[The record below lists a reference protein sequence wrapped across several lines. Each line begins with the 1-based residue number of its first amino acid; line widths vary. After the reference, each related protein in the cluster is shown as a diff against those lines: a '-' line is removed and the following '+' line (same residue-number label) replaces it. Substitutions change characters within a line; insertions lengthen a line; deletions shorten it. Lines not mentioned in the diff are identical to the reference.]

1 MKSEYYWTFRI
12 ETSRFGGVLGASC
25 DYITDENREAWQRF
39 VENKIR
45 ELMKPETMDSL
56 EFKECLAKVQEE
68 KRKREEYDR
77 REKELRI
84 KHADERRRRSSM
96 ERPKITSIP
105 KGLTVDYKEEYGRLL
120 KQEVEFTPTC
130 QEDFLY
136 QRRLIERWYKKSVP
150 QLIAMGR
157 PDAAYGVSMA
167 LCKAI
172 PQFIFRE
179 DIKEMLDTQR
189 PQLRKLIIGAFEGL
203 VESVK
208 AWNNET
214 ERRKVCDF
222 LHTEAKRYKEWRGM
236 TQILMALIPSAAF
249 TGEPMTVTRE
259 MNGWSS
265 ERRAEPQLQ
274 LSRVVTDEAKGN
286 ETEVYLERLRKQE
299 EKRRMEAEKEARSLI
314 PLNPDYEMRIFN
326 SRNIGWD
333 CDQIWH
339 LMLEENKRIERLVE
353 QGDYQEAALRF
364 MQMTKSMC
372 RHFVED
378 EHYNY
383 FDDMYS
389 PEYAIDDLIDLFAG
403 LDKAGKLPVE
413 TKEYLEK
420 AWQEIKETECY
431 QDYGLPRKGL
441 F

>member
-12 ETSRFGGVLGASC
+12 ETSRFGGVLGPSC
-25 DYITDENREAWQRF
+25 DYVTDENREAWQRF

-45 ELMKPETMDSL
+45 ELMKPETMDL
-56 EFKECLAKVQEE
+56 PEFKEYLAIVQEE

-77 REKELRI
+77 KEKELRI
-84 KHADERRRRSSM
+84 KHAEDRRRRSSM
-96 ERPKITSIP
+96 ERPKITYIP
-105 KGLTVDYKEEYGRLL
+105 KGLTVDYTEEYGRLL

-172 PQFIFRE
+172 PQFVFRE
-179 DIKEMLDTQR
+179 DIKTMLDTQR
-189 PQLRKLIIGAFEGL
+189 PQLRKLVVGAFEGL

-208 AWNNET
+208 AWNNES

-236 TQILMALIPSAAF
+236 TQILIAMAPSAAF
-249 TGEPMTVTRE
+249 EGEPKAVIRE
-259 MNGWSS
+259 M
-265 ERRAEPQLQ
+265 
-274 LSRVVTDEAKGN
+274 N
-286 ETEVYLERLRKQE
+286 ETEVYKERLRKQE
-299 EKRRMEAEKEARSLI
+299 EKQRIEAEKEARSLI

-339 LMLEENKRIERLVE
+339 LMLEENKRIERLTE

-389 PEYAIDDLIDLFAG
+389 PEYAIDDLINLFVG
-403 LDKAGKLPVE
+403 LDKDGKLPID
-413 TKEYLEK
+413 TKEYLDK
-420 AWQEIKETECY
+420 AWLEIKETACY
-431 QDYGLPRKGL
+431 QDYGLPRRG
-441 F
+441 FQV

>member
-1 MKSEYYWTFRI
+1 
-12 ETSRFGGVLGASC
+12 
-25 DYITDENREAWQRF
+25 
-39 VENKIR
+39 
-45 ELMKPETMDSL
+45 
-56 EFKECLAKVQEE
+56 
-68 KRKREEYDR
+68 
-77 REKELRI
+77 
-84 KHADERRRRSSM
+84 M
-96 ERPKITSIP
+96 ERPKITYIP
-105 KGLTVDYKEEYGRLL
+105 KGLTVDYTEEYGRLL

-172 PQFIFRE
+172 SQFVFRE
-179 DIKEMLDTQR
+179 DIKTMLDTQK
-189 PQLRKLIIGAFEGL
+189 PQLRKLVVGAFKGL

-208 AWNNET
+208 AWNNES

-222 LHTEAKRYKEWRGM
+222 LHTEAIRYKGWRGM
-236 TQILMALIPSAAF
+236 SQTLIAMVPSAAF
-249 TGEPMTVTRE
+249 TGEPMAVTRE
-259 MNGWSS
+259 MN
-265 ERRAEPQLQ
+265 
-274 LSRVVTDEAKGN
+274 
-286 ETEVYLERLRKQE
+286 ETEVYQERLRKQE
-299 EKRRMEAEKEARSLI
+299 EKQRIEAEKETRSLI
-314 PLNPDYEMRIFN
+314 PLNPDYETRIFN

-339 LMLEENKRIERLVE
+339 LMLEENKWIERLAE

-431 QDYGLPRKGL
+431 QDYGLPRKGV
-441 F
+441 FEP

>member
-1 MKSEYYWTFRI
+1 MKTKYYWTFRI
-12 ETSRFGGVLGASC
+12 ETSRFGGVLGPSC
-25 DYITDENREAWQRF
+25 DYVTDENREAWQRF

-45 ELMKPETMDSL
+45 ELMKPETMDL
-56 EFKECLAKVQEE
+56 PEFKEYLAKVQEE
-68 KRKREEYDR
+68 KRKREEYER

-84 KHADERRRRSSM
+84 RHADERRRRSSM
-96 ERPKITSIP
+96 ERPKITYIP
-105 KGLTVDYKEEYGRLL
+105 KGLTVDYTEEYGRLL

-172 PQFIFRE
+172 PQFVFRE
-179 DIKEMLDTQR
+179 DIKTMLDTQK
-189 PQLRKLIIGAFEGL
+189 PQLRKLVVGAFEGL

-222 LHTEAKRYKEWRGM
+222 LHTEAIRYKGWRGM
-236 TQILMALIPSAAF
+236 TQTLIAMVPSATF
-249 TGEPMTVTRE
+249 KGEPMAVTRE
-259 MNGWSS
+259 MN
-265 ERRAEPQLQ
+265 E
-274 LSRVVTDEAKGN
+274 V
-286 ETEVYLERLRKQE
+286 EVYQERLRKLE
-299 EKRRMEAEKEARSLI
+299 EKRHMEAEKEARSLI

-339 LMLEENKRIERLVE
+339 LMLEENKRIERLAE

-389 PEYAIDDLIDLFAG
+389 PEYAIDDLIDLFVG
-403 LDKAGKLPVE
+403 LDKDGKLPIE
-413 TKEYLEK
+413 TKEYLDK
-420 AWQEIKETECY
+420 AWLEIKDTECF
-431 QDYGLPRKGL
+431 QNYGLPRKGI
-441 F
+441 FEP

>member
-1 MKSEYYWTFRI
+1 MKTKYYWTFRI
-12 ETSRFGGVLGASC
+12 ETSRFGGVLGPSC
-25 DYITDENREAWQRF
+25 DYVTDENREAWQRF

-45 ELMKPETMDSL
+45 ELMKPETMDL
-56 EFKECLAKVQEE
+56 PEFKEYLAKVQEE
-68 KRKREEYDR
+68 KRKREEYER

-84 KHADERRRRSSM
+84 RHADERRRRSSM
-96 ERPKITSIP
+96 ERPKITYIP
-105 KGLTVDYKEEYGRLL
+105 KGLTVDYTEEYGRLL
-120 KQEVEFTPTC
+120 RQEVEFTPTC

-172 PQFIFRE
+172 PQFVFRE
-179 DIKEMLDTQR
+179 DIKTMLDTQK
-189 PQLRKLIIGAFEGL
+189 PQLRKLVVGAFEGL

-222 LHTEAKRYKEWRGM
+222 LHTEAIRYKGWRGM
-236 TQILMALIPSAAF
+236 TQTLIAMVPSATF
-249 TGEPMTVTRE
+249 KGEPMAVTRE
-259 MNGWSS
+259 M
-265 ERRAEPQLQ
+265 
-274 LSRVVTDEAKGN
+274 DEA
-286 ETEVYLERLRKQE
+286 EVYQERLRKLE
-299 EKRRMEAEKEARSLI
+299 EKRHMEAEKEARSLI

-339 LMLEENKRIERLVE
+339 LMLEENKRIERLAE

-420 AWQEIKETECY
+420 AWREIKDTECY
-431 QDYGLPRKGL
+431 QDYGLPRKGV
-441 F
+441 FEP

>member
-1 MKSEYYWTFRI
+1 MKSKFYWTFRI
-12 ETSRFGGVLGASC
+12 ETSRFGGVLGPSC
-25 DYITDENREAWQRF
+25 DYVTDENREAWQRF

-45 ELMKPETMDSL
+45 ELMKPETMDL
-56 EFKECLAKVQEE
+56 PEFKEYMAKVQEE
-68 KRKREEYDR
+68 KRKREEYNR

-96 ERPKITSIP
+96 ERPKITYIP
-105 KGLTVDYKEEYGRLL
+105 RGLTVDYTEEYGRLL
-120 KQEVEFTPTC
+120 KQEVEFTPTY

-172 PQFIFRE
+172 PQFVFRE
-179 DIKEMLDTQR
+179 DIKTMLDTQK
-189 PQLRKLIIGAFEGL
+189 PQLRKLVVGAFEGL

-236 TQILMALIPSAAF
+236 TQTLVALMPSAAF
-249 TGEPMTVTRE
+249 TGEPMAVTRE
-259 MNGWSS
+259 MN
-265 ERRAEPQLQ
+265 
-274 LSRVVTDEAKGN
+274 
-286 ETEVYLERLRKQE
+286 ETEVYQERLRKQE
-299 EKRRMEAEKEARSLI
+299 EKQRIEAEKEARSLI
-314 PLNPDYEMRIFN
+314 PLNPDYETRIFN

-339 LMLEENKRIERLVE
+339 LMLEENKRIERLAE

-431 QDYGLPRKGL
+431 QDYGLPRRGG
-441 F
+441 FEP

>member
-12 ETSRFGGVLGASC
+12 ETSRFGGVLGPSC
-25 DYITDENREAWQRF
+25 DYVTDENREAWQRF

-45 ELMKPETMDSL
+45 ELMKPETMDL
-56 EFKECLAKVQEE
+56 PEFKEYLAKVQEE

-84 KHADERRRRSSM
+84 KHADERQRRSSM
-96 ERPKITSIP
+96 ERPKITYIP
-105 KGLTVDYKEEYGRLL
+105 KGLTVDYTEEYGRLL
-120 KQEVEFTPTC
+120 RQEVEFTPTC

-172 PQFIFRE
+172 PQFVFRE
-179 DIKEMLDTQR
+179 DIKTMLDTQK
-189 PQLRKLIIGAFEGL
+189 PQLRKLVVGAFEGL

-222 LHTEAKRYKEWRGM
+222 LHTEAIRYKGWRGM
-236 TQILMALIPSAAF
+236 TQTLIAMVPSATF
-249 TGEPMTVTRE
+249 KGEPMAVTRE
-259 MNGWSS
+259 MN
-265 ERRAEPQLQ
+265 
-274 LSRVVTDEAKGN
+274 EA
-286 ETEVYLERLRKQE
+286 EVYQERLRKLE
-299 EKRRMEAEKEARSLI
+299 EKRHMEAEKEARSLI

-339 LMLEENKRIERLVE
+339 LMLEENKRIERLAE

-389 PEYAIDDLIDLFAG
+389 PEYAIDDLIDLFVG
-403 LDKAGKLPVE
+403 LDKDGKLPIE
-413 TKEYLEK
+413 TKEYLGK
-420 AWQEIKETECY
+420 AWLEIKDTECF
-431 QDYGLPRKGL
+431 QNYGLPRKGI
-441 F
+441 FEP

>member
-1 MKSEYYWTFRI
+1 MSRLGVIVSEEPVRTVWMKTTWRRYVSTKISE
-12 ETSRFGGVLGASC
+12 LM
-25 DYITDENREAWQRF
+25 TDETMQEPEFQ
-39 VENKIR
+39 KI
-45 ELMKPETMDSL
+45 L
-56 EFKECLAKVQEE
+56 EEVKEE
-68 KRKREEYDR
+68 KRRREEYDR

-84 KHADERRRRSSM
+84 RHTEERRRRSSM
-96 ERPKITSIP
+96 DRPKITYIP
-105 KGLTVDYKEEYGRLL
+105 KGLTVDYTEEYGRLL
-120 KQEVEFTPTC
+120 KQVVEFTPTC

-157 PDAAYGVSMA
+157 SDAAYGVSMA
-167 LCKAI
+167 LCNAI
-172 PQFIFRE
+172 PQFVFRK
-179 DIKEMLDTQR
+179 DIKTMLDTQK

-222 LHTEAKRYKEWRGM
+222 LYTEAKRYKEWRGM
-236 TQILMALIPSAAF
+236 TQTLIALVPSAAF
-249 TGEPMTVTRE
+249 EGEPKTVIRE
-259 MNGWSS
+259 MS
-265 ERRAEPQLQ
+265 EAEIYQ
-274 LSRVVTDEAKGN
+274 
-286 ETEVYLERLRKQE
+286 ERLRKQE
-299 EKRRMEAEKEARSLI
+299 EKRHMEAEKEARSLI
-314 PLNPDYEMRIFN
+314 PLNPNYEMRIFN

-339 LMLEENKRIERLVE
+339 LMLEENKRIERLAE

-420 AWQEIKETECY
+420 AWQEIKDTECF
-431 QDYGLPRKGL
+431 QNYGLLRKGI
-441 F
+441 FEP

>member
-1 MKSEYYWTFRI
+1 MKSKFYWTFRI
-12 ETSRFGGVLGASC
+12 ETSRFGGVLGPSC
-25 DYITDENREAWQRF
+25 DYVTDENREAWQRF

-45 ELMKPETMDSL
+45 ELMKPETMDL
-56 EFKECLAKVQEE
+56 PEFKEYMAKVQEE
-68 KRKREEYDR
+68 KRKREEYNR

-96 ERPKITSIP
+96 ERPKITYIP
-105 KGLTVDYKEEYGRLL
+105 KGLTVDYTEEYGRLL

-172 PQFIFRE
+172 PQFVFRE
-179 DIKEMLDTQR
+179 DIKTMLDTQK
-189 PQLRKLIIGAFEGL
+189 PQLRKLVVGAFEGL

-236 TQILMALIPSAAF
+236 TQTLVALMPSAAF
-249 TGEPMTVTRE
+249 TGEPMAVTRE
-259 MNGWSS
+259 MN
-265 ERRAEPQLQ
+265 
-274 LSRVVTDEAKGN
+274 
-286 ETEVYLERLRKQE
+286 ETEVYQERLRKQE
-299 EKRRMEAEKEARSLI
+299 EKQRIEAEKEARSLI
-314 PLNPDYEMRIFN
+314 PLNPDYETRIFN

-339 LMLEENKRIERLVE
+339 LMLEENKRIERLAE

-431 QDYGLPRKGL
+431 QDYGLPRKGV
-441 F
+441 FEP

>member
-1 MKSEYYWTFRI
+1 MKTKYYWTFRI
-12 ETSRFGGVLGASC
+12 ETSRFGGVLGPSC
-25 DYITDENREAWQRF
+25 DYVTDENREAWQRF

-45 ELMKPETMDSL
+45 ELMKPETMDL
-56 EFKECLAKVQEE
+56 PEFKEYLAKVQEE
-68 KRKREEYDR
+68 KRKREEYER

-84 KHADERRRRSSM
+84 RHADERRRRSSM
-96 ERPKITSIP
+96 ERPKITYIP
-105 KGLTVDYKEEYGRLL
+105 KGLTVDYTEEYGRLL
-120 KQEVEFTPTC
+120 RQEVEFTPTC

-172 PQFIFRE
+172 PQFVFRE
-179 DIKEMLDTQR
+179 DIKTMLDTQK
-189 PQLRKLIIGAFEGL
+189 PQLRKLVVGAFEGL

-222 LHTEAKRYKEWRGM
+222 LHTEAIRYKGWRGM
-236 TQILMALIPSAAF
+236 TQTLIAMVPSATF
-249 TGEPMTVTRE
+249 KGEPMAVTRE
-259 MNGWSS
+259 MN
-265 ERRAEPQLQ
+265 
-274 LSRVVTDEAKGN
+274 EA
-286 ETEVYLERLRKQE
+286 EVYQERLRKLE
-299 EKRRMEAEKEARSLI
+299 EKRHMEAEKEARSLI
-314 PLNPDYEMRIFN
+314 PLNPDYETRIFN

-339 LMLEENKRIERLVE
+339 LMLEENKRIERLAE

-389 PEYAIDDLIDLFAG
+389 PEYAIDDLIDLFVG
-403 LDKAGKLPVE
+403 LDKDGKLPIE
-413 TKEYLEK
+413 TKEYLGK
-420 AWQEIKETECY
+420 AWLEIKDTECF
-431 QDYGLPRKGL
+431 QNYGLPRKGI
-441 F
+441 FEP

>member
-1 MKSEYYWTFRI
+1 
-12 ETSRFGGVLGASC
+12 
-25 DYITDENREAWQRF
+25 
-39 VENKIR
+39 
-45 ELMKPETMDSL
+45 
-56 EFKECLAKVQEE
+56 
-68 KRKREEYDR
+68 
-77 REKELRI
+77 
-84 KHADERRRRSSM
+84 M
-96 ERPKITSIP
+96 ERPKITYIP
-105 KGLTVDYKEEYGRLL
+105 KGLTVDYTEEYGRLL

-172 PQFIFRE
+172 PQFVFRE
-179 DIKEMLDTQR
+179 DIKTMLDTQR

-208 AWNNET
+208 AWNNES

-222 LHTEAKRYKEWRGM
+222 LHTEAKRYKAWRGM
-236 TQILMALIPSAAF
+236 TQTLIALMPSAAF
-249 TGEPMTVTRE
+249 TGEPMAVTRE
-259 MNGWSS
+259 MN
-265 ERRAEPQLQ
+265 
-274 LSRVVTDEAKGN
+274 
-286 ETEVYLERLRKQE
+286 ETEVYQERLRKLE
-299 EKRRMEAEKEARSLI
+299 EKRCMDAEKEARSII
-314 PLNPDYEMRIFN
+314 PLNPDYETRIFN

-339 LMLEENKRIERLVE
+339 LMLEENKRIERLAE

-420 AWQEIKETECY
+420 AWQEIKETACY
-431 QDYGLPRKGL
+431 QDYGLPRRGV
-441 F
+441 FEP

>member
-1 MKSEYYWTFRI
+1 MKKYLIDFRI
-12 ETSRFGGVLGASC
+12 YEQTWSDSFGRTCPDCVNE
-25 DYITDENREAWQRF
+25 DNVEAWIRY
-39 VENKIR
+39 VSAKIS
-45 ELMKPETMDSL
+45 ELMKDETMQEPEFQKIL
-56 EFKECLAKVQEE
+56 EQVKEE
-68 KRKREEYDR
+68 KRRREEYDR

-84 KHADERRRRSSM
+84 RHADERRRRSSM
-96 ERPKITSIP
+96 ERPKITYIP
-105 KGLTVDYKEEYGRLL
+105 KGLTVDYTEEYGRLL
-120 KQEVEFTPTC
+120 KQVVEFTPTC

-179 DIKEMLDTQR
+179 DIKDMLDTQR
-189 PQLRKLIIGAFEGL
+189 LQLRKLVVGTFEGL

-208 AWNNET
+208 AWNNES

-236 TQILMALIPSAAF
+236 TQTLIALVPSAAF
-249 TGEPMTVTRE
+249 VGEPMAVTRE
-259 MNGWSS
+259 MN
-265 ERRAEPQLQ
+265 
-274 LSRVVTDEAKGN
+274 
-286 ETEVYLERLRKQE
+286 ETEVYQERLRKQE
-299 EKRRMEAEKEARSLI
+299 EKQRIEAEKEARSLI
-314 PLNPDYEMRIFN
+314 PLNPDYETRIFN

-339 LMLEENKRIERLVE
+339 LMLEENKRIERLAE

-389 PEYAIDDLIDLFAG
+389 PEYAIDDLINLFVG

-431 QDYGLPRKGL
+431 QDYGLPRKGS
-441 F
+441 FEP

>member
-1 MKSEYYWTFRI
+1 M
-12 ETSRFGGVLGASC
+12 GPSC
-25 DYITDENREAWQRF
+25 DYVTDENREAWQRF

-45 ELMKPETMDSL
+45 ELMKPETMDL
-56 EFKECLAKVQEE
+56 PEFKEYLAKVQEE
-68 KRKREEYDR
+68 KRKREEYER

-84 KHADERRRRSSM
+84 RHADERRRRSSM
-96 ERPKITSIP
+96 ERPKITYIP
-105 KGLTVDYKEEYGRLL
+105 KGLTVDYTEEYGRLL

-172 PQFIFRE
+172 PQFVFRE
-179 DIKEMLDTQR
+179 DIKTMLDTQK
-189 PQLRKLIIGAFEGL
+189 PQLRKLVVGAFEGL

-222 LHTEAKRYKEWRGM
+222 LHTEAIRYKGWRGM
-236 TQILMALIPSAAF
+236 TQTLIAMVPSATF
-249 TGEPMTVTRE
+249 KGEPMAVTRE
-259 MNGWSS
+259 MN
-265 ERRAEPQLQ
+265 
-274 LSRVVTDEAKGN
+274 EA
-286 ETEVYLERLRKQE
+286 EVYQERLRKLE
-299 EKRRMEAEKEARSLI
+299 EKRHMEAEKEARSLI

-339 LMLEENKRIERLVE
+339 LMLEENKRIERLAE
-353 QGDYQEAALRF
+353 QGDYQEAARRF

-389 PEYAIDDLIDLFAG
+389 PEYAIDDLIDLFVG
-403 LDKAGKLPVE
+403 LDKDGKLPIE
-413 TKEYLEK
+413 TKEYLGK
-420 AWQEIKETECY
+420 AWLEIKDTECF
-431 QDYGLPRKGL
+431 QNYGLPRKGI
-441 F
+441 FES

>member
-1 MKSEYYWTFRI
+1 MKTKYYWTFRI
-12 ETSRFGGVLGASC
+12 ETSRFGGVLGPSC
-25 DYITDENREAWQRF
+25 DYVTDENREAWQRF

-45 ELMKPETMDSL
+45 ELMKPETMDL
-56 EFKECLAKVQEE
+56 PEFKEYLAKVQEE
-68 KRKREEYDR
+68 KRKREEYER

-84 KHADERRRRSSM
+84 RHADERRRRSSM
-96 ERPKITSIP
+96 ERPKITYIP
-105 KGLTVDYKEEYGRLL
+105 KGLTVDYTEEYGRLL
-120 KQEVEFTPTC
+120 RQEVEFTPTC

-167 LCKAI
+167 QCKAI
-172 PQFIFRE
+172 PQFVFRE
-179 DIKEMLDTQR
+179 DIKTMLDTQK
-189 PQLRKLIIGAFEGL
+189 PQLRKLVVGAFKGL

-208 AWNNET
+208 AWNNES

-222 LHTEAKRYKEWRGM
+222 LHTEAIRYKGWRGM
-236 TQILMALIPSAAF
+236 TQTLIAMVPSATF
-249 TGEPMTVTRE
+249 KGEPMAVTRE
-259 MNGWSS
+259 MN
-265 ERRAEPQLQ
+265 
-274 LSRVVTDEAKGN
+274 EA
-286 ETEVYLERLRKQE
+286 EVYQERLRKLE
-299 EKRRMEAEKEARSLI
+299 EKRHMEAEKEARSLI

-333 CDQIWH
+333 YDQIWH
-339 LMLEENKRIERLVE
+339 LMLEENKRIERLAE

-389 PEYAIDDLIDLFAG
+389 PEYAIDDLIDLFVG
-403 LDKAGKLPVE
+403 LDKDGKLPIE
-413 TKEYLEK
+413 TKEYLGK
-420 AWQEIKETECY
+420 AWLEIKDTECF
-431 QDYGLPRKGL
+431 QNYGLPRKGI
-441 F
+441 FEP

>member
-1 MKSEYYWTFRI
+1 M
-12 ETSRFGGVLGASC
+12 GPSC
-25 DYITDENREAWQRF
+25 DYVTEENREAWQRF

-45 ELMKPETMDSL
+45 ELMKPETMDL
-56 EFKECLAKVQEE
+56 PEFKEYMAKVQEE
-68 KRKREEYDR
+68 KRKREEYNR

-96 ERPKITSIP
+96 ERPKITYIP
-105 KGLTVDYKEEYGRLL
+105 RGLTVDYTEEYGRLL

-172 PQFIFRE
+172 PQFVFRE
-179 DIKEMLDTQR
+179 DIKTMLDTQK
-189 PQLRKLIIGAFEGL
+189 PQLRKLVVGAFEGL

-222 LHTEAKRYKEWRGM
+222 LHTEAIRYKGWRGM
-236 TQILMALIPSAAF
+236 MQTLIAMVPSAAF
-249 TGEPMTVTRE
+249 EGEPKTVIRE
-259 MNGWSS
+259 MS
-265 ERRAEPQLQ
+265 
-274 LSRVVTDEAKGN
+274 
-286 ETEVYLERLRKQE
+286 ETEVYQERLRKQE
-299 EKRRMEAEKEARSLI
+299 EKRRMEAEKEARSII
-314 PLNPDYEMRIFN
+314 PLNPDYETRIFN
-326 SRNIGWD
+326 RRNISWD

-339 LMLEENKRIERLVE
+339 LMLEENKRIERLAE

-403 LDKAGKLPVE
+403 LDKAVKLPVE
-413 TKEYLEK
+413 TKVYLEK
-420 AWQEIKETECY
+420 AWQEIKETACY
-431 QDYGLPRKGL
+431 QDYGLPRKGI
-441 F
+441 FEP

>member
-1 MKSEYYWTFRI
+1 MKSKFYWTFRI
-12 ETSRFGGVLGASC
+12 ETSRFGGVLGPSC
-25 DYITDENREAWQRF
+25 DYVTDENREAWQRF

-45 ELMKPETMDSL
+45 ELMKPETMDL
-56 EFKECLAKVQEE
+56 PEFKEYMAKVQEE

-96 ERPKITSIP
+96 ERPKITYIP
-105 KGLTVDYKEEYGRLL
+105 KGLTVDYTEEYGRLL

-130 QEDFLY
+130 QDDFLY

-172 PQFIFRE
+172 PQFVFRE
-179 DIKEMLDTQR
+179 DIKTMLDTQR

-222 LHTEAKRYKEWRGM
+222 LSTEAKRYKEWRGM
-236 TQILMALIPSAAF
+236 TQTLMALMPSAAF
-249 TGEPMTVTRE
+249 VGEPIAVTRE
-259 MNGWSS
+259 MN
-265 ERRAEPQLQ
+265 
-274 LSRVVTDEAKGN
+274 
-286 ETEVYLERLRKQE
+286 ETEVYQERLRKQE

-314 PLNPDYEMRIFN
+314 PLNPDYEKRIFN

-339 LMLEENKRIERLVE
+339 LMLEENKRIERLAE

-431 QDYGLPRKGL
+431 QDYGLPRKGI
-441 F
+441 FEP

>member
-1 MKSEYYWTFRI
+1 
-12 ETSRFGGVLGASC
+12 
-25 DYITDENREAWQRF
+25 
-39 VENKIR
+39 
-45 ELMKPETMDSL
+45 
-56 EFKECLAKVQEE
+56 
-68 KRKREEYDR
+68 
-77 REKELRI
+77 
-84 KHADERRRRSSM
+84 M
-96 ERPKITSIP
+96 ERPKITYIP
-105 KGLTVDYKEEYGRLL
+105 KGLTVDYTEEYGRLL

-179 DIKEMLDTQR
+179 DIKTMLDTQR

-222 LHTEAKRYKEWRGM
+222 LSTEAIRYKEWRGM
-236 TQILMALIPSAAF
+236 SQTLMALMPSAAF
-249 TGEPMTVTRE
+249 TGEPIAVTRE
-259 MNGWSS
+259 MN
-265 ERRAEPQLQ
+265 
-274 LSRVVTDEAKGN
+274 
-286 ETEVYLERLRKQE
+286 ETEVYQERLRKQE

-314 PLNPDYEMRIFN
+314 PLNPDYETRIFN

-333 CDQIWH
+333 CDEIWH

-413 TKEYLEK
+413 TKVYLEK

-431 QDYGLPRKGL
+431 QDYGLPRKGI
-441 F
+441 FEP

>member
-1 MKSEYYWTFRI
+1 M
-12 ETSRFGGVLGASC
+12 GPSC
-25 DYITDENREAWQRF
+25 DYVTDENREAWQRF

-45 ELMKPETMDSL
+45 ELMKPETMDL
-56 EFKECLAKVQEE
+56 PEFKEYLAIVQEE

-77 REKELRI
+77 KEKELRI
-84 KHADERRRRSSM
+84 KHAEDRRRRSSM
-96 ERPKITSIP
+96 ERPKITYIP
-105 KGLTVDYKEEYGRLL
+105 KGVTVDYTEEYGRLL

-172 PQFIFRE
+172 PQFVFRE
-179 DIKEMLDTQR
+179 DIKTMLDTQK
-189 PQLRKLIIGAFEGL
+189 PQLRKLVVGAFEGL

-208 AWNNET
+208 AWNNES

-222 LHTEAKRYKEWRGM
+222 LHTEAIRYKGWRGM
-236 TQILMALIPSAAF
+236 TQTLIAMVPSATF
-249 TGEPMTVTRE
+249 KGEPMAVTRE
-259 MNGWSS
+259 MN
-265 ERRAEPQLQ
+265 E
-274 LSRVVTDEAKGN
+274 V
-286 ETEVYLERLRKQE
+286 EVYQERLRKLE
-299 EKRRMEAEKEARSLI
+299 EKRHMEAEKEARSLI

-339 LMLEENKRIERLVE
+339 LMLEENKRIERLAE

-431 QDYGLPRKGL
+431 QDYGLPRKV
-441 F
+441 

>member
-1 MKSEYYWTFRI
+1 M
-12 ETSRFGGVLGASC
+12 GPSC
-25 DYITDENREAWQRF
+25 DYVTDENREAWQRF

-45 ELMKPETMDSL
+45 ELMKPETMDL
-56 EFKECLAKVQEE
+56 PEFKEYMAKVQEE
-68 KRKREEYDR
+68 KRKREEYNR

-96 ERPKITSIP
+96 ERPKITYIP
-105 KGLTVDYKEEYGRLL
+105 RGLTVDYTEEYGRLL

-172 PQFIFRE
+172 PQFVFRE
-179 DIKEMLDTQR
+179 DIKTMLDTQR

-236 TQILMALIPSAAF
+236 TQTLIALMPSAAF
-249 TGEPMTVTRE
+249 VGEPMAVTRE
-259 MNGWSS
+259 MS
-265 ERRAEPQLQ
+265 
-274 LSRVVTDEAKGN
+274 
-286 ETEVYLERLRKQE
+286 ETEVYQERLRKQE
-299 EKRRMEAEKEARSLI
+299 EKRRIEAETETRSLI
-314 PLNPDYEMRIFN
+314 PLNPDYETRIFN
-326 SRNIGWD
+326 NRNIGWD

-339 LMLEENKRIERLVE
+339 LMLEENKRIERLAE

-431 QDYGLPRKGL
+431 QDYGLPRKGI
-441 F
+441 FEP

>member
-1 MKSEYYWTFRI
+1 M
-12 ETSRFGGVLGASC
+12 
-25 DYITDENREAWQRF
+25 
-39 VENKIR
+39 ENKIR
-45 ELMKPETMDSL
+45 ELMKPETMDL
-56 EFKECLAKVQEE
+56 PEFKEYMAKVQEE
-68 KRKREEYDR
+68 KRKREEYNR

-96 ERPKITSIP
+96 ERPKITYIP
-105 KGLTVDYKEEYGRLL
+105 RGLTVDYTEEYGRLL

-167 LCKAI
+167 LCRAI
-172 PQFIFRE
+172 PQFVFRK
-179 DIKEMLDTQR
+179 DIKTMLDTQK
-189 PQLRKLIIGAFEGL
+189 PQLRKLVVGAFEGL

-236 TQILMALIPSAAF
+236 TQTLVALVPSAAF
-249 TGEPMTVTRE
+249 EGEPKTVIRE
-259 MNGWSS
+259 MS
-265 ERRAEPQLQ
+265 
-274 LSRVVTDEAKGN
+274 
-286 ETEVYLERLRKQE
+286 ETEVYQERLRKQE
-299 EKRRMEAEKEARSLI
+299 EKRRMEAEKEARSII
-314 PLNPDYEMRIFN
+314 PLNLDYETRIFN
-326 SRNIGWD
+326 RRNISWD

-339 LMLEENKRIERLVE
+339 LMLEENKRIERLAE

-389 PEYAIDDLIDLFAG
+389 PEYAIDDLINLFVG
-403 LDKAGKLPVE
+403 LDKDGKLPID
-413 TKEYLEK
+413 TKEYLDK
-420 AWQEIKETECY
+420 AWLEIKETACY
-431 QDYGLPRKGL
+431 QDYGLPRKGI
-441 F
+441 FEP

>member
-1 MKSEYYWTFRI
+1 MKTKYYWTFRI
-12 ETSRFGGVLGASC
+12 ETSRFGGVLGPSC
-25 DYITDENREAWQRF
+25 DYVTDENREAWQRF

-45 ELMKPETMDSL
+45 ELMKPETMDL
-56 EFKECLAKVQEE
+56 PEFKEYLAKVQEE
-68 KRKREEYDR
+68 KRKREEYER

-84 KHADERRRRSSM
+84 RHADERRRRSSM
-96 ERPKITSIP
+96 ERPKITYIP
-105 KGLTVDYKEEYGRLL
+105 KGLTVDYTEEYGRLL
-120 KQEVEFTPTC
+120 RQEVEFTPTC

-172 PQFIFRE
+172 PQFVFRE
-179 DIKEMLDTQR
+179 DIKTMLDTQK
-189 PQLRKLIIGAFEGL
+189 PQLRKLVVGAFEGL

-222 LHTEAKRYKEWRGM
+222 LHTEAIRYKGWRGM
-236 TQILMALIPSAAF
+236 TQTLIAMVPSATF
-249 TGEPMTVTRE
+249 KGEPMAVTRE
-259 MNGWSS
+259 MN
-265 ERRAEPQLQ
+265 
-274 LSRVVTDEAKGN
+274 EA
-286 ETEVYLERLRKQE
+286 EVYQERLRKLE
-299 EKRRMEAEKEARSLI
+299 EKRHMEAEKEARSLI

-339 LMLEENKRIERLVE
+339 LMLEENKRIERLAE

-389 PEYAIDDLIDLFAG
+389 PEYAIDDLIDLFVG
-403 LDKAGKLPVE
+403 LDKDGKLPIE
-413 TKEYLEK
+413 TKEYLGK
-420 AWQEIKETECY
+420 AWLEIKDTECF
-431 QDYGLPRKGL
+431 QNYGLPRKEI
-441 F
+441 FEP

>member
-1 MKSEYYWTFRI
+1 MKSKFYWTFRI
-12 ETSRFGGVLGASC
+12 ETSRFGGVLGPSC
-25 DYITDENREAWQRF
+25 DYVTDENREAWQRF

-45 ELMKPETMDSL
+45 ELMKPETMDL
-56 EFKECLAKVQEE
+56 PEFKEYMAKVQEE
-68 KRKREEYDR
+68 KRKREEYNR

-96 ERPKITSIP
+96 ERPKITYIP
-105 KGLTVDYKEEYGRLL
+105 RGLTVDYTEEYGRLL

-167 LCKAI
+167 LCRAI
-172 PQFIFRE
+172 PQFVFRK
-179 DIKEMLDTQR
+179 DIKTMLDTQK
-189 PQLRKLIIGAFEGL
+189 PQLRKLVVGAFEGL

-236 TQILMALIPSAAF
+236 TQTLVALVPSAAF
-249 TGEPMTVTRE
+249 EGEPKTVIRE
-259 MNGWSS
+259 MS
-265 ERRAEPQLQ
+265 
-274 LSRVVTDEAKGN
+274 
-286 ETEVYLERLRKQE
+286 ETEVYQERLRKQE
-299 EKRRMEAEKEARSLI
+299 EKRRMEAEKEARSII
-314 PLNPDYEMRIFN
+314 PLNLDYETRIFN
-326 SRNIGWD
+326 RRNISWD

-339 LMLEENKRIERLVE
+339 LMLEENKRIERLAE

-389 PEYAIDDLIDLFAG
+389 PEYAIDDLINLFVG
-403 LDKAGKLPVE
+403 LDKDGKLPID
-413 TKEYLEK
+413 TKEYLDK
-420 AWQEIKETECY
+420 AWLEIKETACY
-431 QDYGLPRKGL
+431 QDYGLPRKGI
-441 F
+441 FEP

>member
-1 MKSEYYWTFRI
+1 MKSKFYWTFRI
-12 ETSRFGGVLGASC
+12 ETSRFGGVLGPSC
-25 DYITDENREAWQRF
+25 DYVTDENREAWQRF

-45 ELMKPETMDSL
+45 ELMKPETMDL
-56 EFKECLAKVQEE
+56 PEFKEYMAKVQEE
-68 KRKREEYDR
+68 KRKREEYNR

-84 KHADERRRRSSM
+84 KHADERRQRSSM
-96 ERPKITSIP
+96 ERPKITYIP
-105 KGLTVDYKEEYGRLL
+105 RGLTVDYTEEYGRLL

-167 LCKAI
+167 LCRAI
-172 PQFIFRE
+172 PQFVFRKN
-179 DIKEMLDTQR
+179 IKTMLDTQK
-189 PQLRKLIIGAFEGL
+189 PQLRKLVVGAFEGL

-236 TQILMALIPSAAF
+236 TQTLVALVPSAAF
-249 TGEPMTVTRE
+249 EGEPKTVIRE
-259 MNGWSS
+259 M
-265 ERRAEPQLQ
+265 
-274 LSRVVTDEAKGN
+274 N
-286 ETEVYLERLRKQE
+286 ETEVYQERLRKQE
-299 EKRRMEAEKEARSLI
+299 EKRRMEAEKEARSII
-314 PLNPDYEMRIFN
+314 PLNPDYETRIFN
-326 SRNIGWD
+326 RRNISWD

-339 LMLEENKRIERLVE
+339 LMLEENKRIERLAE

-389 PEYAIDDLIDLFAG
+389 PEYAIDDLINLFVG
-403 LDKAGKLPVE
+403 LDKDGKLPID
-413 TKEYLEK
+413 TKEYLDK
-420 AWQEIKETECY
+420 AWLEIKETACY
-431 QDYGLPRKGL
+431 QDYGLPRKGI
-441 F
+441 FEP

>member
-1 MKSEYYWTFRI
+1 MKSKFYWTFRI
-12 ETSRFGGVLGASC
+12 ETAQFGGVFGPSC
-25 DYITDENREAWQRF
+25 SDYVTDENREAWQRF

-45 ELMKPETMDSL
+45 ELMKPETMDL
-56 EFKECLAKVQEE
+56 PEFKECLAKVQEE

-96 ERPKITSIP
+96 ERPKITYIP
-105 KGLTVDYKEEYGRLL
+105 KGLTVDYTEEYGRLL

-130 QEDFLY
+130 QDDFLY
-136 QRRLIERWYKKSVP
+136 QRRLIERWYKKLVP

-172 PQFIFRE
+172 PQFVFRE
-179 DIKEMLDTQR
+179 DIKTMLDTQR

-222 LHTEAKRYKEWRGM
+222 LSTEAKRYKEWRGM
-236 TQILMALIPSAAF
+236 TQTLMALMPSAAF
-249 TGEPMTVTRE
+249 VGEPIAVTRE
-259 MNGWSS
+259 MN
-265 ERRAEPQLQ
+265 
-274 LSRVVTDEAKGN
+274 
-286 ETEVYLERLRKQE
+286 ETEVYQERLRKQE

-314 PLNPDYEMRIFN
+314 PLNPDYETRIFN

-339 LMLEENKRIERLVE
+339 LMLEENKRIERLAE

-431 QDYGLPRKGL
+431 QDYGLPRKGI
-441 F
+441 FEP

>member
-1 MKSEYYWTFRI
+1 MKTKYYWTFRI
-12 ETSRFGGVLGASC
+12 ETSRFGGVLGPSC
-25 DYITDENREAWQRF
+25 DYVTDENREAWQRF

-45 ELMKPETMDSL
+45 ELMKPETMDL
-56 EFKECLAKVQEE
+56 PEFKEYLAKVQEE
-68 KRKREEYDR
+68 KRKREEYER

-84 KHADERRRRSSM
+84 RHADERRRRSSM
-96 ERPKITSIP
+96 ERPKITYIP
-105 KGLTVDYKEEYGRLL
+105 KGLTVDYTEEYGRLL
-120 KQEVEFTPTC
+120 RQEVEFTPTC

-172 PQFIFRE
+172 PQFVFRE
-179 DIKEMLDTQR
+179 DIKTMLDTQR

-203 VESVK
+203 VELVK

-222 LHTEAKRYKEWRGM
+222 LSMEAKRYKAWRGM
-236 TQILMALIPSAAF
+236 TQTLIAMVPSAAF
-249 TGEPMTVTRE
+249 EGEPMAVTRE
-259 MNGWSS
+259 MS
-265 ERRAEPQLQ
+265 
-274 LSRVVTDEAKGN
+274 
-286 ETEVYLERLRKQE
+286 ETEVYQERLRKQE
-299 EKRRMEAEKEARSLI
+299 EKQRIEAEKEARSLI
-314 PLNPDYEMRIFN
+314 PLNPDYETRIFN
-326 SRNIGWD
+326 RRNIGWD

-339 LMLEENKRIERLVE
+339 LMLEENKRIERLAE

-389 PEYAIDDLIDLFAG
+389 PEYAIDDLIDLFVG
-403 LDKAGKLPVE
+403 LDKDGKLPIE
-413 TKEYLEK
+413 TKEYLGK
-420 AWQEIKETECY
+420 AWLEIKDTECF
-431 QDYGLPRKGL
+431 QNYGLPRKGI
-441 F
+441 FEP

>member
-1 MKSEYYWTFRI
+1 MKEKYYWHFWLL
-12 ETSRFGGVLGASC
+12 TSCYGEMNSLACPDCVNEDNVEAWRRYVSSKISELM
-25 DYITDENREAWQRF
+25 TDETMQ
-39 VENKIR
+39 
-45 ELMKPETMDSL
+45 KPEFQKIL
-56 EFKECLAKVQEE
+56 EQVKED
-68 KRKREEYDR
+68 KRRREEYDS

-96 ERPKITSIP
+96 ERPKITYIP
-105 KGLTVDYKEEYGRLL
+105 KGLTVDYTEEYGRLL

-172 PQFIFRE
+172 PQFVFRE
-179 DIKEMLDTQR
+179 DIKTMLDTQR
-189 PQLRKLIIGAFEGL
+189 PQLRKLVVGAFEGL

-236 TQILMALIPSAAF
+236 TQTLVALMPSAAF
-249 TGEPMTVTRE
+249 TGEPMAVTRE
-259 MNGWSS
+259 MN
-265 ERRAEPQLQ
+265 
-274 LSRVVTDEAKGN
+274 
-286 ETEVYLERLRKQE
+286 ETEVYQERLRKQE
-299 EKRRMEAEKEARSLI
+299 EKQRIEAEKEARSLI
-314 PLNPDYEMRIFN
+314 PLNPDYETRIFN

-339 LMLEENKRIERLVE
+339 LMLEENKRIERIAE

-364 MQMTKSMC
+364 TQMTKSMC

-389 PEYAIDDLIDLFAG
+389 PEYAIDVLIDLFAG
-403 LDKAGKLPVE
+403 LDKAGKLPIE
-413 TKEYLEK
+413 TKEYLDM
-420 AWQEIKETECY
+420 AWQEIKETACY
-431 QDYGLPRKGL
+431 QDYGLPRKGV
-441 F
+441 FEP

>member
-1 MKSEYYWTFRI
+1 M
-12 ETSRFGGVLGASC
+12 GPSC
-25 DYITDENREAWQRF
+25 DYVTDENREAWQRF

-45 ELMKPETMDSL
+45 ELMKPETMDL
-56 EFKECLAKVQEE
+56 PEFKEYLAIVQEE

-77 REKELRI
+77 KEKELRI
-84 KHADERRRRSSM
+84 KHAEDRRRRSSM
-96 ERPKITSIP
+96 ERPKITYIP
-105 KGLTVDYKEEYGRLL
+105 KGLTVDYTEEYGRLL
-120 KQEVEFTPTC
+120 RQEVEFTPTC

-172 PQFIFRE
+172 PQFVFRE
-179 DIKEMLDTQR
+179 DIKTMLDTQK
-189 PQLRKLIIGAFEGL
+189 PQLRKLVVGAFEGL

-222 LHTEAKRYKEWRGM
+222 LHTEAIRYKGWRGM
-236 TQILMALIPSAAF
+236 TQTLIAMVPSATF
-249 TGEPMTVTRE
+249 KGEPMAVTRE
-259 MNGWSS
+259 MN
-265 ERRAEPQLQ
+265 
-274 LSRVVTDEAKGN
+274 EA
-286 ETEVYLERLRKQE
+286 EVYQERLRKQE
-299 EKRRMEAEKEARSLI
+299 EKRRMEAEKEVRSLI

-339 LMLEENKRIERLVE
+339 LMLEENKRIERLAE

-389 PEYAIDDLIDLFAG
+389 PEYAIDDLIDLFVG
-403 LDKAGKLPVE
+403 LDKDGKLPIE
-413 TKEYLEK
+413 TKEYLGK
-420 AWQEIKETECY
+420 AWLEIKDTECF
-431 QDYGLPRKGL
+431 QNYGLPRKGI
-441 F
+441 FEP

>member
-1 MKSEYYWTFRI
+1 MKSKFYWTFRI
-12 ETSRFGGVLGASC
+12 ETSRFDGVLGPSC
-25 DYITDENREAWQRF
+25 DYVTDENREAWQRF

-45 ELMKPETMDSL
+45 ELMKPETMDL
-56 EFKECLAKVQEE
+56 PEFKECLAKVQEE

-96 ERPKITSIP
+96 ERPKITYIP
-105 KGLTVDYKEEYGRLL
+105 KGLTVDYTEEYGRLL

-172 PQFIFRE
+172 PQFVFRE
-179 DIKEMLDTQR
+179 DIKTMLDTQK
-189 PQLRKLIIGAFEGL
+189 PQLRKLVVGAFEGL

-208 AWNNET
+208 AWNNES

-236 TQILMALIPSAAF
+236 TQTLIAMVPSAAF
-249 TGEPMTVTRE
+249 GGEPKTVIRE
-259 MNGWSS
+259 MS
-265 ERRAEPQLQ
+265 
-274 LSRVVTDEAKGN
+274 
-286 ETEVYLERLRKQE
+286 ETEVYQERLRKQE

-314 PLNPDYEMRIFN
+314 PLNPNYETRIFN
-326 SRNIGWD
+326 RRNISWD

-339 LMLEENKRIERLVE
+339 LMLEENKRIEQIAE

-413 TKEYLEK
+413 TKEYIEK

-431 QDYGLPRKGL
+431 QDYGLPRKGI
-441 F
+441 FEP

>member
-1 MKSEYYWTFRI
+1 MKSKFYWTFRI
-12 ETSRFGGVLGASC
+12 ETSRFDGVLGPSC
-25 DYITDENREAWQRF
+25 DYVTDENREAWQRF

-45 ELMKPETMDSL
+45 ELMKPETMDL
-56 EFKECLAKVQEE
+56 PEFKECLAKVQEE

-96 ERPKITSIP
+96 ERPKITYIP
-105 KGLTVDYKEEYGRLL
+105 KGLTVDYTEEYGRLL

-172 PQFIFRE
+172 PQFVFRE
-179 DIKEMLDTQR
+179 DIKTMLDTQK
-189 PQLRKLIIGAFEGL
+189 PQLRKLVVGAFEGL

-208 AWNNET
+208 AWNNES

-236 TQILMALIPSAAF
+236 TQTLIAMVPSAAF
-249 TGEPMTVTRE
+249 EGEPKVVIRE
-259 MNGWSS
+259 MS
-265 ERRAEPQLQ
+265 
-274 LSRVVTDEAKGN
+274 
-286 ETEVYLERLRKQE
+286 ETEVYQERLRKQE

-314 PLNPDYEMRIFN
+314 PLNPNYETRIFN
-326 SRNIGWD
+326 RRNISWD

-339 LMLEENKRIERLVE
+339 LMLEENKRIEQIAE

-389 PEYAIDDLIDLFAG
+389 PEYAIDNLIDLFAG
-403 LDKAGKLPVE
+403 LDKDGKLSID
-413 TKEYLEK
+413 TKVYLEK

-431 QDYGLPRKGL
+431 QDYGLPRKGI
-441 F
+441 FEP

>member
-1 MKSEYYWTFRI
+1 MKTKYYWTFRI
-12 ETSRFGGVLGASC
+12 ETSRFGGVLGQSC
-25 DYITDENREAWQRF
+25 DYITGENREAWQRF

-45 ELMKPETMDSL
+45 ELMKSETMDSL

-68 KRKREEYDR
+68 KRKREEYER

-96 ERPKITSIP
+96 ERPKITYIP
-105 KGLTVDYKEEYGRLL
+105 KGLTVDYTEEYGRLL

-130 QEDFLY
+130 QDDFLY

-172 PQFIFRE
+172 PQFVFRE
-179 DIKEMLDTQR
+179 DIKTMLDTQR
-189 PQLRKLIIGAFEGL
+189 PQLRKLIVGAFEGL

-222 LHTEAKRYKEWRGM
+222 LSMEAKRYKEWRGM
-236 TQILMALIPSAAF
+236 TQTLMVLMPSAAF
-249 TGEPMTVTRE
+249 IGEPIAVTRE
-259 MNGWSS
+259 MN
-265 ERRAEPQLQ
+265 
-274 LSRVVTDEAKGN
+274 
-286 ETEVYLERLRKQE
+286 ETEVYQVRLRKQE
-299 EKRRMEAEKEARSLI
+299 EKRRMEAEKEVRSLI

-389 PEYAIDDLIDLFAG
+389 PEDAIDDLIDLFAG

-431 QDYGLPRKGL
+431 QDYGLPRKGI
-441 F
+441 FEP

>member
-1 MKSEYYWTFRI
+1 M
-12 ETSRFGGVLGASC
+12 GPSC
-25 DYITDENREAWQRF
+25 DYVTDENREAWQRF

-45 ELMKPETMDSL
+45 ELMKPETMDL
-56 EFKECLAKVQEE
+56 PEFKEYLAKVQEE
-68 KRKREEYDR
+68 KRKREEYER

-84 KHADERRRRSSM
+84 RHADERRRRSSM
-96 ERPKITSIP
+96 ERPKITYIP
-105 KGLTVDYKEEYGRLL
+105 KGLTVDYTEEYGRLL

-172 PQFIFRE
+172 PQFVFRE
-179 DIKEMLDTQR
+179 DIKTMLDTQK
-189 PQLRKLIIGAFEGL
+189 PQLRKLVVGAFEGL

-208 AWNNET
+208 AWNNER

-236 TQILMALIPSAAF
+236 TQTLIAMVPSDAF
-249 TGEPMTVTRE
+249 VGEPMAVTRE
-259 MNGWSS
+259 MN
-265 ERRAEPQLQ
+265 
-274 LSRVVTDEAKGN
+274 
-286 ETEVYLERLRKQE
+286 ETEVYQERLRKQE
-299 EKRRMEAEKEARSLI
+299 EKRRMEAEKEARSII
-314 PLNPDYEMRIFN
+314 PLNPDYETRIFN
-326 SRNIGWD
+326 RRNISWD

-339 LMLEENKRIERLVE
+339 LMLEENKRIERLAE

-389 PEYAIDDLIDLFAG
+389 PEYAIDDLINLFVG
-403 LDKAGKLPVE
+403 LDKDGKLPID
-413 TKEYLEK
+413 TKEYLDK
-420 AWQEIKETECY
+420 AWLEIKETACY
-431 QDYGLPRKGL
+431 QDYGLPRKGV
-441 F
+441 FEP

>member
-1 MKSEYYWTFRI
+1 MKKYLIDFRI
-12 ETSRFGGVLGASC
+12 YEQTWRDSYGRTCLDCVNE
-25 DYITDENREAWQRF
+25 ENVEAWRRY
-39 VENKIR
+39 VSAKIS
-45 ELMKPETMDSL
+45 ELMKDETMQEPEFRKIL
-56 EFKECLAKVQEE
+56 EQVKED
-68 KRKREEYDR
+68 KRRREEYDR

-96 ERPKITSIP
+96 ERPKITYIP
-105 KGLTVDYKEEYGRLL
+105 KGLTVDYTEEYGRLL

-179 DIKEMLDTQR
+179 DIKTMLDTQR
-189 PQLRKLIIGAFEGL
+189 LQLRKLIIGAFEGL

-222 LHTEAKRYKEWRGM
+222 LSMEAKRYKEWRSM
-236 TQILMALIPSAAF
+236 TQTLVALMPSAAF
-249 TGEPMTVTRE
+249 TGEPMAVTRE
-259 MNGWSS
+259 MS
-265 ERRAEPQLQ
+265 EA
-274 LSRVVTDEAKGN
+274 
-286 ETEVYLERLRKQE
+286 EVYQERLRKQE
-299 EKRRMEAEKEARSLI
+299 EKRRIEAEKEARSLI
-314 PLNPDYEMRIFN
+314 PLNPDYETRIFN

-339 LMLEENKRIERLVE
+339 LMLEENKRIERIAE

-431 QDYGLPRKGL
+431 QDYGLPRKGI
-441 F
+441 FEP

>member
-1 MKSEYYWTFRI
+1 M
-12 ETSRFGGVLGASC
+12 GPSC
-25 DYITDENREAWQRF
+25 DYVTDENREAWQRF

-45 ELMKPETMDSL
+45 ELMKPETMDL
-56 EFKECLAKVQEE
+56 PEFKEYLAKVQEE
-68 KRKREEYDR
+68 KRKREEYER

-84 KHADERRRRSSM
+84 RHADERRRRSSM
-96 ERPKITSIP
+96 ERPKITYIP
-105 KGLTVDYKEEYGRLL
+105 KGLTVDYTEEYGRLL
-120 KQEVEFTPTC
+120 KQEVEFMPTC

-172 PQFIFRE
+172 PQFVFRE
-179 DIKEMLDTQR
+179 DIKTMLDTQK

-214 ERRKVCDF
+214 ERGKVCDF

-236 TQILMALIPSAAF
+236 TQTLMALMPSAAF
-249 TGEPMTVTRE
+249 TGEPMAVTRE
-259 MNGWSS
+259 MS
-265 ERRAEPQLQ
+265 
-274 LSRVVTDEAKGN
+274 
-286 ETEVYLERLRKQE
+286 ETEVYQERLRKQE
-299 EKRRMEAEKEARSLI
+299 EKRRMEAEKEARSII
-314 PLNPDYEMRIFN
+314 PLNLDYETRIFN
-326 SRNIGWD
+326 RRNISWD

-339 LMLEENKRIERLVE
+339 LMLEENKRIERIAE

-403 LDKAGKLPVE
+403 LDKDGKLPIE
-413 TKEYLEK
+413 TKEYLDK
-420 AWQEIKETECY
+420 AWQEIKETACY

-441 F
+441 K

>member
-1 MKSEYYWTFRI
+1 M
-12 ETSRFGGVLGASC
+12 GPSC
-25 DYITDENREAWQRF
+25 DYVTDENREAWQRF

-45 ELMKPETMDSL
+45 ELMKPETMDL
-56 EFKECLAKVQEE
+56 PEFKEYMAKVQEE
-68 KRKREEYDR
+68 KRKREEYNR

-96 ERPKITSIP
+96 ERPKITYIP
-105 KGLTVDYKEEYGRLL
+105 KGLTVDYTEEYGRLL

-172 PQFIFRE
+172 PQFVFRE
-179 DIKEMLDTQR
+179 DIKTMLDTQR

-222 LHTEAKRYKEWRGM
+222 LSMEAKRYKAWRGM
-236 TQILMALIPSAAF
+236 TQTLIAMVPSAAF
-249 TGEPMTVTRE
+249 EGEPMAVTRE
-259 MNGWSS
+259 MS
-265 ERRAEPQLQ
+265 
-274 LSRVVTDEAKGN
+274 
-286 ETEVYLERLRKQE
+286 ETEVYQERLRKQE
-299 EKRRMEAEKEARSLI
+299 EKRRMEAEKEARSII
-314 PLNPDYEMRIFN
+314 PLNLDYETRIFN
-326 SRNIGWD
+326 RRNISWD

-339 LMLEENKRIERLVE
+339 LMLEENKRIEQIAE

-389 PEYAIDDLIDLFAG
+389 PEYAIDDLINLFVG
-403 LDKAGKLPVE
+403 LDKDGKLPID
-413 TKEYLEK
+413 TKEYLDK
-420 AWQEIKETECY
+420 AWLEIKETACY
-431 QDYGLPRKGL
+431 QDYGLPRKGI
-441 F
+441 FEP